1 MLKKILLFFM
11 SLIIISFS
19 FVMPNLL
26 LGIEDLS
33 REKEIFARQKIE
45 RKIDVEAGKIY
56 LVTFIHDI
64 YEIKD
69 KKVYYEDKKGKAS
82 AIEFS
87 TPIIDTRTDLAP
99 TEKFKNEILKLVSN
113 EILNEITFD
122 EYIQYYEEECYFYPE
137 YTVTT
142 CSMPKEN
149 EEWISINVEEKT
161 GKIISIDFSKNFLKT
176 DIEREKQL
184 RNYAKYLDLDI
195 IGDWKFEKN
204 NILKSEKAQLI
215 IMLVERDDSCMLTI
229 APIEIYEEYVE
240 EEEAIKREYKIVE
253 SNKKK

>member
-87 TPIIDTRTDLAP
+87 TPIVDTRTDLAP

-161 GKIISIDFSKNFLKT
+161 GKIISIDFSKNFLKA
-176 DIEREKQL
+176 DVEIEQQL

-240 EEEAIKREYKIVE
+240 EAIKREYKIVE

>member
-33 REKEIFARQKIE
+33 KEKEIFARQKIE

-87 TPIIDTRTDLAP
+87 TPIVDTRTDLAP

-122 EYIQYYEEECYFYPE
+122 EYIQYYEEEYYFYPE

-161 GKIISIDFSKNFLKT
+161 GKIISIDFSKNFLKA
-176 DIEREKQL
+176 DVEIEQQL

>member
-26 LGIEDLS
+26 LRLEDLS

-45 RKIDVEAGKIY
+45 RKIDVEAEKIY

-82 AIEFS
+82 AIAVS
-87 TPIIDTRTDLAP
+87 TPIVDTRTDLAP
-99 TEKFKNEILKLVSN
+99 TEKFKNETLKLVSN

-122 EYIQYYEEECYFYPE
+122 EYVQYYEEECYFYPD

-161 GKIISIDFSKNFLKT
+161 GKIISIDFSKNFLKA
-176 DIEREKQL
+176 DVEIEQQL

>member
-1 MLKKILLFFM
+1 MLKKILLFFI

-26 LGIEDLS
+26 LRIEDLS
-33 REKEIFARQKIE
+33 REKEIFTRQKIE
-45 RKIDVEAGKIY
+45 RKIDVEAEKIY
-56 LVTFIHDI
+56 LVTFIHNI

-69 KKVYYEDKKGKAS
+69 RKVYYEDKKGKALATAVS
-82 AIEFS
+82 S
-87 TPIIDTRTDLAP
+87 PIIDTRTDLAP
-99 TEKFKNEILKLVSN
+99 TEKFKNETLKLVSN

-122 EYIQYYEEECYFYPE
+122 EYLQYYEEECYFYPE

-142 CSMPKEN
+142 CSMLKEN

-161 GKIISIDFSKNFLKT
+161 GKIISADFSKNFLKT
-176 DIEREKQL
+176 DIEIEKQL

-195 IGDWKFEKN
+195 IGDWKFENN

-240 EEEAIKREYKIVE
+240 EDEAIKREYEIVE
-253 SNKKK
+253 KK

>member
-87 TPIIDTRTDLAP
+87 TPIVDTRTDLAP

-122 EYIQYYEEECYFYPE
+122 EYVQYYEEECYFYPD
-137 YTVTT
+137 YIVTT

>member
-33 REKEIFARQKIE
+33 REKEIFAKSKIE
-45 RKIDVEAGKIY
+45 RKIDVEAEKIY
-56 LVTFIHDI
+56 LVTFIHNI

-69 KKVYYEDKKGKAS
+69 KEVYYENKKVKAS
-82 AIEFS
+82 ATAVS
-87 TPIIDTRTDLAP
+87 SPIIDTRTDLTP

-161 GKIISIDFSKNFLKT
+161 GKIISIDFSKNFLKA
-176 DIEREKQL
+176 DVEIEQQL

-229 APIEIYEEYVE
+229 APIEIYDEYFE
-240 EEEAIKREYKIVE
+240 EEEEIKREYEIVE

>member
-33 REKEIFARQKIE
+33 REKEIFAKQKIE
-45 RKIDVEAGKIY
+45 RKIDVEAEKIY

-69 KKVYYEDKKGKAS
+69 EKVYYENKKGKTLVR
-82 AIEFS
+82 EVS
-87 TPIIDTRTDLAP
+87 TPIAITRTDLNP
-99 TEKFKNEILKLVSN
+99 TEKFKNEILKLESN
-113 EILNEITFD
+113 EIINETNFD
-122 EYIQYYEEECYFYPE
+122 EYIQYIEVENVFLPE

-142 CSMPKEN
+142 CSMPQED
-149 EEWISINVEEKT
+149 EEWIEVNIEEKT
-161 GKIISIDFSKNFLKT
+161 GKIISVDFSKNFLKT

-215 IMLVERDDSCMLTI
+215 IMLVERNDSYMLTI

-240 EEEAIKREYKIVE
+240 EEEAIKREYEIVE